1 MQSEKK
7 PSPFALRN
15 VKLFVAFGVFFNSR
29 FYYPVFSIL
38 FLDFGLTLSQFA
50 ILNAIWAATIV
61 MCEVPSGALADAFGR
76 KRLLV
81 LAGALMVLEM
91 LLIAFCP
98 RGNPN
103 LLFLVFAIN
112 RICSGVAEAS
122 ASGADEAIA
131 YDTLKKYGDPNDWG
145 VIMDWRI
152 RFKSVGFIFA
162 MILGG
167 IVYDPT
173 VVQKVVSWLGSD
185 MAVTQETTLRLPIY
199 MTLVLAVMTLAVTL
213 MMKEE
218 RVDEGGREE
227 DSAPSVKD
235 AFAIT
240 FRAGRWILRTP
251 FVLTVIMTGLLFDS
265 VARMIVTMASQY
277 YRLIDVPEALFG
289 LIWAGIAVMGFFV
302 PRLARYLSENKTPLF
317 NLGFMAVVVLAGVS
331 GMSLFIPWWGVIP
344 AMLLF
349 ANMNVLDFFLSFY
362 INRATR
368 SDRRATVLSFKG
380 LALNLGYGAI
390 GILYS
395 LLLARLRKGLSADQP
410 GMEELALKNAVFIDS
425 MIYFVGYFLIGLV
438 ILIILGAWLLRGS
451 REHKEIRPQEE
462 VGYPPEK

>member
-1 MQSEKK
+1 MRKEPKQ
-7 PSPFALRN
+7 SPFSLLN
-15 VKLFVAFGVFFNSR
+15 VRLFVAFGVFFNAR

-61 MCEVPSGALADAFGR
+61 LCEVPSGALADAFGR

-81 LAGALMVLEM
+81 LAGTLMVLEM
-91 LLIAFCP
+91 ALLAFCP
-98 RGNPN
+98 RGNPD
-103 LLFLVFAIN
+103 LLFVVFALN
-112 RICSGVAEAS
+112 RIFSGVAEAS

-145 VIMDWRI
+145 LVMDWRI

-162 MILGG
+162 MLIGG
-167 IVYDPT
+167 MVYDPSM
-173 VVQKVVSWLGSD
+173 VQKIAHWIGSD
-185 MAVTQETTLRLPIY
+185 MVITRDVTLRFPIY
-199 MTLVLAVMTLAVTL
+199 LTLVMALITLAITL
-213 MMKEE
+213 MMQEVAIEDGKKA
-218 RVDEGGREE
+218 RVA
-227 DSAPSVKD
+227 APSVRD

-251 FVLTVIMTGLLFDS
+251 FVLIVILTGLVFDS

-277 YRLIDVPEALFG
+277 YRLIEIPEAAFG
-289 LIWAGIAVMGFFV
+289 LIWAGIAVMGFFI
-302 PRLARYLSENKTPLF
+302 PRLARYLSENRSPVF
-317 NLGFMAVVVLAGVS
+317 NLGFMTVAVLAGVT
-331 GMSLFIPWWGVIP
+331 GMSFFVPWWGVLP
-344 AMLLF
+344 AMILF
-349 ANMNVLDFFLSFY
+349 ANMNILDFFLSFY

-395 LLLARLRKGLSADQP
+395 LLLARLRTGISGAQP
-410 GMEELALKNAVFIDS
+410 GLDELALKNAVFMDS
-425 MIYFVGYFLIGLV
+425 MVYFVWYFLAGLFA
-438 ILIILGAWLLRGS
+438 LLILGAWLLRGS
-451 REHKEIRPQEE
+451 DEHKQIAQ
-462 VGYPPEK
+462 G